1 MDMPTSLEMR
11 CRSLLDEL
19 GLLPS
24 DASLSAAPLSGGV
37 ASDIARVAVGDQLYC
52 VKFALPKLRVAA
64 DWFAPVERNFAEYS
78 WLQTVA
84 SIAPE
89 NAVHLYGHSGQ
100 AHGFVME
107 FLAGKDTYLLKTEML
122 AGRGQE
128 SEAAAIGGLLGR
140 IHAASTVPGFD
151 ASPFANQT
159 DFHAIRI
166 EPYLVHTATK
176 HTDLAPMI
184 HDMADALFTAD
195 NVLIHG
201 DVSPKNIMFRGTHP
215 FMLDAECATMG
226 DACFDL
232 AFCLN
237 HFILK
242 AVHVPARRAD
252 YLTFCSTLWRAYAP
266 QITWED
272 AAGLEARMCRLL
284 PMLMLARVDG
294 KSPVEYLND
303 ANRDLV
309 VSISSPL
316 IRNPVPALSQ
326 LVEIIAQDLGSS

>member
-19 GLLPS
+19 GLLPP
-24 DASLSAAPLSGGV
+24 DAHLSVNPLSGGV
-37 ASDIARVAVGDQLYC
+37 ASDIARVAVNDQLYC

-78 WLQTVA
+78 WLRTAA

-107 FLAGKDTYLLKTEML
+107 FLTGKDTYLLKTEML

-140 IHAASTVPGFD
+140 IHASSTVPRFD

-166 EPYLVHTATK
+166 EPYLIHTATK

-232 AFCLN
+232 AFCMN

-242 AVHVPARRAD
+242 AVHVPSRRID
-252 YLTFCSTLWRAYAP
+252 YLAFCNVFWQAYAP

-272 AAGLEARMCRLL
+272 TTALEARMCRLL

-303 ANRDLV
+303 TDRNRV
-309 VSISSPL
+309 VSMSAPL
-316 IRNPVPALSQ
+316 IRNPIPALSQ